1 LGEGKEIMITYKCR
15 NCGAQLKVSDA
26 GGFSC
31 SYCGCRAFMSDSEL
45 RGNEAFRQKIL
56 SFYMA
61 KAMAREDDYSGD
73 DLWEETGNVSFIM
86 DNSKPLTI
94 AYMDKYIYPGM
105 ECFLAKKSVVYVFDD
120 DKEADMFMKGLL
132 SLTFPEADMKLDR
145 CFPMLTQRLHLK
157 DGREVLVFVR
167 KPYFYPVEVFAPLKA
182 EHLAWV
188 ISRMENICCALE
200 FSEIS
205 HGDISTASV
214 FVNPVTH
221 EGMLF
226 GDYRNVKRFS
236 TQGDLKKIRET
247 AKQVME
253 RDSGP
258 SELFVF
264 LDSKPRAN
272 AYEDFEYWDTVIEKG
287 FGGHKFV
294 RF

>member
-1 LGEGKEIMITYKCR
+1 
-15 NCGAQLKVSDA
+15 
-26 GGFSC
+26 
-31 SYCGCRAFMSDSEL
+31 MSDSEL

-120 DKEADMFMKGLL
+120 EKEADMFMKGLL

-258 SELFVF
+258 SELFAF